1 MNTIVRWQRHRNI
14 LGCVIG
20 VFALWGMAVV
30 PVDASLRHVEHEI
43 RGMDCAPCAY
53 GMQKSL
59 QKLDGVE
66 NVQVS
71 LNNARGT
78 LTLAPGNEVTFEQIR
93 EVIRD
98 GGFKP
103 MAATARIAG
112 TLKRDGD
119 HAILTTESGQQYRLE
134 IAGGSQGA
142 PDKRLQAFSEGSRIL
157 VTARVPAGEERV
169 EVLEVQ
175 DVTNLSE

>member
-1 MNTIVRWQRHRNI
+1 MNTIVRPQRHRNI

-20 VFALWGMAVV
+20 VFALWGMAIV
-30 PVDASLRHVEHEI
+30 PADASLRQVEHEI

-66 NVQVS
+66 DVQVS
-71 LNNARGT
+71 LNNAMGT

-112 TLKRDGD
+112 TLKRDGGR
-119 HAILTTESGQQYRLE
+119 AILITESGQEYRLDTSGE
-134 IAGGSQGA
+134 SQGA
-142 PDKRLQAFSEGSRIL
+142 LDESLQAFSEGSQVL
-157 VTARVPAGEERV
+157 VTARVPASGERV

-175 DVTNLSE
+175 DVTGLSG